1 MLTMTSATLFFYLL
15 AYTAITCNSQE
26 DTGDE
31 SDDELSIRAI
41 CTMDR
46 EIGPCEAHV
55 PRYFYNRYTQRCQ
68 KFIFGGCDGNANNFK
83 TETECRIACKT
94 VQKVPKKCRFEPETG
109 NCKAAFPRHFYNMTT
124 GQCESFIYG
133 GCGGNDN
140 NFHTTEECVESCKC
154 HKTRGNESDEELS
167 IPAICKMDREI
178 GPCKAHIPRYFYN
191 RLTQR
196 CQKFY
201 YGGCD
206 GNDNNFETET
216 ECRIACKTVQSDESD
231 DELSIPAICKM
242 DREIGPCKAHIPR
255 YFYNR
260 LTQRCQKF
268 YYGGCDGNANNF
280 ETETE
285 CRIACKTVQSD
296 ESDDELSIPAICKM
310 DREIGPCKAHIPR
323 YFYNRLTQRCQ
334 KFYYGGCDGN
344 ANNFETETECRIA
357 CKTVQSDESDDELS
371 IPAICKMDREIGPCK
386 AHIPR
391 YFYNRLTQRCQKFY
405 YGGCDGNANN
415 FETETECRIACK
427 TVQSDESDDE
437 LSIRAICTMDREI
450 GPCKAHIPRYFYNR
464 LTQRCQKFYFGGCD
478 GNANNFETETE
489 CRIACK
495 TVQKVPKKCRFEPET
510 GDCKAA
516 FPRHFYNMTTGQCEN
531 FIYGGCGGN
540 DNNFHTI
547 EECVESC
554 KCHKNRDMGAST
566 SMIQPRGKPMSSQKR
581 AGMRTSEW
589 SMKQKQLRKN
599 GERADRTEH

>member
-1 MLTMTSATLFFYLL
+1 MLTMTSATLFSYLL

-26 DTGDE
+26 VTGDE

-46 EIGPCEAHV
+46 EIGPCQAII

-68 KFIFGGCDGNANNFK
+68 KFNFGGCHGNANNFK

-109 NCKAAFPRHFYNMTT
+109 NCKAAIPRHFYNMTT
-124 GQCESFIYG
+124 GQCEIFIYG

-154 HKTRGNESDEELS
+154 HKTRGDESDDELS
-167 IPAICKMDREI
+167 IPDICTMDREI
-178 GPCKAHIPRYFYN
+178 GPCKASIPRYFYN
-191 RLTQR
+191 SLTQR

-201 YGGCD
+201 
-206 GNDNNFETET
+206 F
-216 ECRIACKTVQSDESD
+216 
-231 DELSIPAICKM
+231 
-242 DREIGPCKAHIPR
+242 
-255 YFYNR
+255 
-260 LTQRCQKF
+260 
-268 YYGGCDGNANNF
+268 GGCDGNANNF

-323 YFYNRLTQRCQ
+323 YFYNHLTQRCQ

-464 LTQRCQKFYFGGCD
+464 LTQRCQKFYYGGCD

-510 GDCKAA
+510 GNCKAA

-540 DNNFHTI
+540 DNNFHTT

-581 AGMRTSEW
+581 AGIRTSEW
-589 SMKQKQLRKN
+589 SIKQKQFRKN

>member
-1 MLTMTSATLFFYLL
+1 MLTMTSATLFSYLL

-26 DTGDE
+26 VTGDE

-46 EIGPCEAHV
+46 EIGPCQAII

-68 KFIFGGCDGNANNFK
+68 KFNFGGCHGNANNFK

-109 NCKAAFPRHFYNMTT
+109 NCKAAIPRHFYNMTT
-124 GQCESFIYG
+124 GQCEIFIYG

-154 HKTRGNESDEELS
+154 HKTRGDESDDELS
-167 IPAICKMDREI
+167 IPDICTMDREI
-178 GPCKAHIPRYFYN
+178 GPCKASIPRYFYN
-191 RLTQR
+191 SLTQR

-201 YGGCD
+201 FGGCD
-206 GNDNNFETET
+206 GNANNFETET

-255 YFYNR
+255 YFYNH

-371 IPAICKMDREIGPCK
+371 IPAICKMDKEIGPCK

-391 YFYNRLTQRCQKFY
+391 YFYNRLTQCCQKFY

-415 FETETECRIACK
+415 FKTEAECRIACK

-464 LTQRCQKFYFGGCD
+464 LTQRCQKFYYGGCD

-510 GDCKAA
+510 GNCKAA

-540 DNNFHTI
+540 DNNFHTT

-581 AGMRTSEW
+581 AGIRTSEW
-589 SMKQKQLRKN
+589 SIKQKQFRKN

>member
-15 AYTAITCNSQE
+15 AYTAISCNSQE

-154 HKTRGNESDEELS
+154 HKTRGPC
-167 IPAICKMDREI
+167 PA
-178 GPCKAHIPRYFYN
+178 GPHA
-191 RLTQR
+191 
-196 CQKFY
+196 
-201 YGGCD
+201 
-206 GNDNNFETET
+206 
-216 ECRIACKTVQSDESD
+216 
-231 DELSIPAICKM
+231 
-242 DREIGPCKAHIPR
+242 
-255 YFYNR
+255 
-260 LTQRCQKF
+260 
-268 YYGGCDGNANNF
+268 
-280 ETETE
+280 
-285 CRIACKTVQSD
+285 
-296 ESDDELSIPAICKM
+296 
-310 DREIGPCKAHIPR
+310 EIGPCKAHIPR

-540 DNNFHTI
+540 DNNFHTT

-554 KCHKNRDMGAST
+554 KCHKNRGPCT
-566 SMIQPRGKPMSSQKR
+566 
-581 AGMRTSEW
+581 AGPHACGMT
-589 SMKQKQLRKN
+589 QL
-599 GERADRTEH
+599 